1 MIKIAPVFPLV
12 LNDNGGYEMHGSSE
26 EDIKKVINQN
36 IKNILLTNPGEKLFD
51 AEFGVGVSK
60 YLFEYSSTIES
71 GQNLPPITSNI
82 TDQLARYIP
91 YVEVNNVS
99 VTADDERLNIR
110 IDYAI
115 LQSLEDPIVAF
126 NLNLP
131 FNI

>member
-12 LNDNGGYEMHGSSE
+12 LNDNGGYKMHGSSE
-26 EDIKKVINQN
+26 DDIKKVINQT

-51 AEFGVGVSK
+51 AEFGVAVSK

-99 VTADDERLNIR
+99 VTADNERLNIR
-110 IDYAI
+110 IDYTI
-115 LQSLEDPIVAF
+115 LQNLEDPIVAF